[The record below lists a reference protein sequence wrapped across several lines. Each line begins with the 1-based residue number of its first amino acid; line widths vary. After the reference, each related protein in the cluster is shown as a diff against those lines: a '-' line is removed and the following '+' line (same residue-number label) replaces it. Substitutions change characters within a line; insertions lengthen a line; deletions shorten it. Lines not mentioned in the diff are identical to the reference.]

1 MNGWPRMGEPRVV
14 SLIAS
19 ATEIVSALGMEHR
32 LVGRSHE
39 CDYPPR
45 VLSLPVCSSSRV
57 DAAASSRHI
66 DRQVREIVGEALS
79 VYRVDGRLLDELAPT
94 VIVTQTQ
101 CEVCAV
107 SLRDVE
113 EAVCEVVRSEPRIVP
128 LAPMALGDV
137 FDDIE
142 AVAGALGIPD
152 RGRELAG
159 ELRARLDALRTRAA
173 GLESRPRIACVEWN
187 DPPMHAGN
195 WVPEL
200 VEIAGGQVMAGEPGR
215 HSGCFE
221 FAELLSRDP
230 DVIAVMPCGFDI
242 PRTRAEMPALAGQ
255 PGWNDL
261 TAVRGARVFLT
272 DGNQYFNRP
281 GPRVV
286 ESAEILAE
294 LLHPDEFDFGHRD
307 SGWTAWVGETD

>member
-1 MNGWPRMGEPRVV
+1 MAEPRVFFMD
-14 SLIAS
+14 A
-19 ATEIVSALGMEHR
+19 ATTEIDTGLGMEHAM
-32 LVGRSHE
+32 VGRSHE
-39 CDYPPR
+39 CDFPPS
-45 VLSLPVCSSSRV
+45 VLSLPVCSSSKV
-57 DAAASSRHI
+57 DAGASSRDI

-79 VYRVDGRLLDELAPT
+79 VYRVDGELLDELAPT

-101 CEVCAV
+101 CDVCAV

-113 EAVCEVVRSEPRIVP
+113 EAVCEVVRSQPRIVP

-142 AVAGALGIPD
+142 IVAEALGVPD
-152 RGRELAG
+152 RGRELVAG
-159 ELRARLDALRTRAA
+159 LKAGLNAVRDAAA
-173 GLESRPRIACVEWN
+173 GREGRPVVACIEWI

-200 VEIAGGQVMAGEPGR
+200 VEIAGGRVMAGEPGR
-215 HSGCFE
+215 HSGYFE
-221 FAELLSRDP
+221 FEELLSADP

-242 PRTRAEMPALAGQ
+242 PRTRVEMPALAAQ
-255 PGWNDL
+255 PGWNEL
-261 TAVRGARVFLT
+261 KAVRNGRVFLT

-294 LLHPDEFDFGHRD
+294 LLHPDRCDFGHRG
-307 SGWTAWVGETD
+307 SGWTPWTDATD

>member
-1 MNGWPRMGEPRVV
+1 MAEPRVV

-19 ATEIVSALGMEHR
+19 ATEIVSALGMEDR

-39 CDYPPR
+39 CDFPPQ
-45 VLSLPVCSSSRV
+45 VLSLPVCSSSKV
-57 DAAASSRHI
+57 DAAASSRDI
-66 DRQVREIVGEALS
+66 DRQVRDIVGEALS
-79 VYRVDGRLLDELAPT
+79 VYRVDGQLLDALAPT

-113 EAVCEVVRSEPRIVP
+113 EAVSEVVRSQPRIVP
-128 LAPMALGDV
+128 LAPMALVDV

-142 AVAGALGIPD
+142 AVAGALGVPD
-152 RGRELAG
+152 RGRGLVAQ
-159 ELRARLDALRTRAA
+159 LRTRLDAVSAAA
-173 GLESRPRIACVEWN
+173 GALGDRPTVACVEWI

-200 VEIAGGQVMAGEPGR
+200 VEIAGGRVMAGEPGR
-215 HSGCFE
+215 HSGYFE
-221 FAELLSRDP
+221 FGELLAADP

-242 PRTRAEMPALAGQ
+242 ARTRVEMPALAAQ
-255 PGWNDL
+255 PGWGDL
-261 TAVRGARVFLT
+261 RAVRQGRVFLT

-294 LLHPDEFDFGHRD
+294 LLHPDHFDFGHRG
-307 SGWTAWVGETD
+307 SGWTPWNPATD